1 MWALSHCRS
10 YLSKDI
16 LVTRIDCEHMSYRD
30 IPIPSG
36 SRHAL
41 EAVAL
46 LSRKWSPVLLLLL
59 RHRGPQGFNELLEG
73 IPDISSRVLSDTL
86 ESLQEAGLIER
97 RVVSESPLRV
107 QYART
112 DAGRELDPIFD
123 ELSDWA
129 GFHMARSNHTV
140 LVADGDSRMTE
151 MYQQWIADRYSVCRA
166 HDNETFAACLGEEV
180 DIAFLDIELPGV
192 DVRKFVSQRSCRT
205 VLTVGDRPEP
215 ALLSIDCDDVLR
227 KPFVRE
233 TALDTIAT
241 QLDRIGESPQ
251 ERERASLLARTSLL
265 ESIYSQIR
273 LEDDETYCNLVAR
286 LAELDRSA

>member
-1 MWALSHCRS
+1 
-10 YLSKDI
+10 
-16 LVTRIDCEHMSYRD
+16 MSYRD
-30 IPIPSG
+30 IPIPPD

-46 LSRKWSPVLLLLL
+46 LSRKWSPVILLVL
-59 RHRGPQGFNELLEG
+59 RHRGSQGFNDLLEG

-107 QYART
+107 QYERT
-112 DAGRELDPIFD
+112 DAGREMDPIF
-123 ELSDWA
+123 EGLSDWA
-129 GFHMARSNHTV
+129 DSHMMRSNHTV
-140 LVADGDSRMTE
+140 LVADGDRRITE
-151 MYQQWIADRYSVCRA
+151 MYQQWVSDRYTVWRA
-166 HDNETFAACLGEEV
+166 HDNEELATRLVEEV
-180 DIAFLDIELPGV
+180 DVVLLDVGLPGV
-192 DVRKFVSQRSCRT
+192 DVRKFVSRRPCRT
-205 VLTVGDRPEP
+205 VLTVGDQPDP

-233 TALDTIAT
+233 TVLDTIAT

-265 ESIYSQIR
+265 ESIYAQIR
-273 LEDDETYCNLVAR
+273 LEDDETYRNLVAR
-286 LAELDRSA
+286 VEELDDSA